1 MQHNINHNTAC
12 FNIIVY
18 TDITLCTTHTEQT
31 STNFFFHFFFF
42 CFLNSKKTAPMVPNL
57 RVAMHST
64 PPFPIIPD
72 MPHGVAYAA
81 AAYKSLPIAKHNSPR
96 VPTLLLC
103 TRPHRCCGNKEAT
116 SVRRRSPSHMWAV
129 SWKGRKKELMPQ
141 RNNTVW
147 QTTKDSTHTRNPGF
161 SHTHTTHK
169 ASTTLKMSIFRLGQ
183 RHCYTHGPQYTHSHS
198 TT

>member
-1 MQHNINHNTAC
+1 
-12 FNIIVY
+12 
-18 TDITLCTTHTEQT
+18 
-31 STNFFFHFFFF
+31 
-42 CFLNSKKTAPMVPNL
+42 MVPNL

-103 TRPHRCCGNKEAT
+103 TRPHRFCGNKEAT

>member
-1 MQHNINHNTAC
+1 M
-12 FNIIVY
+12 
-18 TDITLCTTHTEQT
+18 
-31 STNFFFHFFFF
+31 
-42 CFLNSKKTAPMVPNL
+42 PNL
-57 RVAMHST
+57 RVTMHST

-72 MPHGVAYAA
+72 MPHGVAYAV

-103 TRPHRCCGNKEAT
+103 TRPHRFCGNKEAT

-129 SWKGRKKELMPQ
+129 SWKGRKKRTDAAARHSVANHQIL
-141 RNNTVW
+141 NTHE
-147 QTTKDSTHTRNPGF
+147 KSRLL

-183 RHCYTHGPQYTHSHS
+183 RHCYTHGPQHTHSHS
-198 TT
+198 TTSAVTLA